1 MCIREMRL
9 SYGRC
14 VSDEANT
21 EPAVISNARDVA
33 LLMAPLL
40 EPEVTEVCHVLCLN
54 TRMGVL
60 GYHEV
65 SRGSLNRAPMEGR
78 EVFKAAVIA
87 NAAGI
92 VLVHNH
98 PSGDPR
104 PSPDDV
110 AVTARLKAAGDL
122 LGVEVLDHVIIGAD
136 GRFVSLKEQGRL

>member
-14 VSDEANT
+14 ASDEVNT
-21 EPAVISNARDVA
+21 EPAVIRNARDVA

-40 EPEVTEVCHVLCLN
+40 EPEVTEVCYVLCLN
-54 TRMGVL
+54 TPMGVL

-65 SRGSLNRAPMEGR
+65 SRGSLNQSPMEGR
-78 EVFKAAVIA
+78 EVFKAAVMA

-98 PSGDPR
+98 PSGNPT
-104 PSPDDV
+104 PSPDDL
-110 AVTARLKAAGDL
+110 AVTMRLKASGEL
-122 LGVEVLDHVIIGAD
+122 LGIEVLDHIIIGHD
-136 GRFVSLKEQGRL
+136 GRYASLKEQGQF